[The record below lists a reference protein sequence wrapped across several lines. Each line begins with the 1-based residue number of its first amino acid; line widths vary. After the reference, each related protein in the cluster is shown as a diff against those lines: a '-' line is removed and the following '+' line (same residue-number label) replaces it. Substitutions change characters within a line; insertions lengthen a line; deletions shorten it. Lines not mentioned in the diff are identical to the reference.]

1 MEWIVLVS
9 NNYWST
15 IKKSFLLVYIT
26 IPAKKEE
33 KPEDGE
39 DENSLQLWK
48 NGYLDVIKTKEK
60 QLLDILL
67 I

>member
-15 IKKSFLLVYIT
+15 IKKSFLL
-26 IPAKKEE
+26 
-33 KPEDGE
+33 EDGE